1 MHKNLPYYIVNNPR
15 FFLKSSLVYS
25 LAATYVA
32 VHFQAFKETD
42 PDDVKG
48 SLDSRRSNFRLSFDD
63 FVNDAKL
70 FIGRGHGGVV
80 K

>member
-1 MHKNLPYYIVNNPR
+1 M
-15 FFLKSSLVYS
+15 
-25 LAATYVA
+25 AAAYVA

-48 SLDSRRSNFRLSFDD
+48 CLDSRRSNFRLGFDD

-80 K
+80 E